1 MRVFLEAHD
10 LIFSCTVN
18 SLHTEILHAALH
30 PSLDE
35 NQNKHRLLGL
45 TACCRFGIWCTY
57 LGRRCNL
64 YEFWSSVHGCSKE
77 VNWKTKILFSTIV
90 LGRCIWKKPNM
101 SLFYPEPTGILLG
114 YTIILVNCPTCLRG
128 KYLQTVTGKHPLAP
142 KTVVLDLTGKISQ
155 GRKKPGAGT

>member
-1 MRVFLEAHD
+1 M
-10 LIFSCTVN
+10 
-18 SLHTEILHAALH
+18 
-30 PSLDE
+30 
-35 NQNKHRLLGL
+35 
-45 TACCRFGIWCTY
+45 
-57 LGRRCNL
+57 
-64 YEFWSSVHGCSKE
+64 HGCSKE

-155 GRKKPGAGT
+155 GRKKAWCRHLITVMGSQRIFGSFQAYKEHLSIIFEEKQRKHFKYCEFSTASSSCGDYSRMVYKLWQTKGNEE